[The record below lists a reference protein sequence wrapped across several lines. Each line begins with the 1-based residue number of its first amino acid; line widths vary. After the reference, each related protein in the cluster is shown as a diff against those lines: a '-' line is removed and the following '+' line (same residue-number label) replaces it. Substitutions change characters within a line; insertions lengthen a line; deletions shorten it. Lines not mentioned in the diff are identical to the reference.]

1 MADDGDRHV
10 PGDDDRRA
18 LDALDTRLQSARAQ
32 AQDPLKRPGAEKSEK
47 GGPLG
52 LAFRVSVEIVSAVA
66 VGVAIGWLADEW
78 FGTRPWL
85 MLVFIVLGGA
95 AGMLNVYRMASGFGY
110 AVGYQKRDQ
119 DSHASAGAEPGGP
132 AGPEDRKPD

>member
-1 MADDGDRHV
+1 MADDPNPRA
-10 PGDDDRRA
+10 PSDDDRRA
-18 LDALDTRLQSARAQ
+18 LDALDSRLKSARGH
-32 AQDPLKRPGAEKSEK
+32 AQDPLKQPGAEKSEK

-110 AVGYQKRDQ
+110 AVGYQQRDQ
-119 DSHASAGAEPGGP
+119 DPATTDNGAAAE
-132 AGPEDRKPD
+132 PEDRKPD